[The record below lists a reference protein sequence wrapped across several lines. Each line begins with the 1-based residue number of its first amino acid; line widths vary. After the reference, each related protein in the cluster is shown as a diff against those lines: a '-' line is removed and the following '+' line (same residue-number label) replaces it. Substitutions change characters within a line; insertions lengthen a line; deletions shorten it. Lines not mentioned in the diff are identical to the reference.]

1 MFWYLQSLSDDD
13 THRGTLSRGSVNAVC
28 GIRFRP
34 RTVAFGRKALPGPPV
49 DRAQICPQCDHAKDA
64 R

>member
-1 MFWYLQSLSDDD
+1 MLWYLQSLSDGD
-13 THRGTLSRGSVNAVC
+13 THRGTVSRGSVNAVC

-49 DRAQICPQCDHAKDA
+49 DRAQICPQCDTQETV

>member
-1 MFWYLQSLSDDD
+1 MSWYLQSVKNQD
-13 THRGTLSRGSVNAVC
+13 THRGTLSRGSVIAVC

-34 RTVAFGRKALPGPPV
+34 LTVAFGRTALPGPPA
-49 DRAQICPQCDHAKDA
+49 DPSQICQHCRDA